1 MSRSPSP
8 PRDVTLDQLK
18 RQAKRL
24 LKSYRDGSA
33 DARRQF
39 SHHPKPIPS
48 QDAQL
53 TDAQLVLARTF
64 GFDSWPR
71 LRRSILGRD
80 LRQSIWDRDVDAVR
94 RTVEEEADILGDV
107 GPHPKWGGRP
117 TALQVA
123 AERGQVDIVRLLLEK
138 GVDLEE
144 RGEYGWKPVHLAAH
158 WGHDDVVHLLLEK
171 GARLDIF
178 TACLR
183 GDIEAMG
190 RLLAADPSL
199 ATTPGLGNAPP
210 LHCATALPV
219 ARLLIDHHARL
230 DTVDSMDNTPLGSAL
245 NRSARDVAVYLL
257 EQGADATPCDL
268 AALGLTERLLQLI
281 DIDAATSSFVG
292 NIGCNAVRGT
302 PLHAAVHASERDTVR
317 VLLERGADANARADM
332 GQTMLHLTPTV
343 DIARLLIDAGAD
355 PSAIDDEHSSTPL
368 TWARV
373 AIDIQG
379 DSQQRQELV
388 RYLEEAGE
396 TYAS

>member
-24 LKSYRDGSA
+24 LKSYQDGSA
-33 DARRQF
+33 DARQQF

-94 RTVEEEADILGDV
+94 RTVDEEADILGDV
-107 GPHPKWGGRP
+107 GPHPRWGGQP

-123 AERGQVDIVRLLLEK
+123 AERGQVDIVRLLLEH
-138 GVDLEE
+138 GADPEE

-219 ARLLIDHHARL
+219 ARLLIEHHARL
-230 DTVDSMDNTPLGSAL
+230 DTVDSMGNTPLESAL

-268 AALGLTERLLQLI
+268 AALGLTERLLQRI
-281 DIDAATSSFVG
+281 EIDAATSSFVG
-292 NIGCNAVRGT
+292 NIGINAVRGT
-302 PLHAAVHASERDTVR
+302 PLHAAVAGGAEDTAR
-317 VLLERGADANARADM
+317 ALLGRGADPNARADM
-332 GQTMLHLTPTV
+332 GQSPLHMAESAA
-343 DIARLLIDAGAD
+343 IARLLVEAGAD
-355 PSAIDDEHSSTPL
+355 PKAVDDEHGTPPL
-368 TWARV
+368 NWARV
-373 AIDIQG
+373 GIEIRG
-379 DSQQRQELV
+379 DSPERQELV
-388 RYLEEAGE
+388 RYLEGVTAD
-396 TYAS
+396 